1 MGKKKELIKNTF
13 IIFLGKFCTQFLSFF
28 LLPIYTGYLTSSQY
42 GTVDLITTYIT
53 LFVPIISLQL
63 EMAIFRELV
72 DVRNNESKQKEII
85 TSALYSIFI
94 QFSMVLFVFLII
106 SIIFEIPYGPYI
118 LCSIAF
124 TLLSNVFLQIARGF
138 GDNISYSISSV
149 IAGISYYI
157 HSFFEFQN

>member
-85 TSALYSIFI
+85 TSAPYSIFI

-124 TLLSNVFLQIARGF
+124 TLL
-138 GDNISYSISSV
+138 
-149 IAGISYYI
+149 
-157 HSFFEFQN
+157 